1 MRESLRFSTVV
12 RWCQRN
18 FAWILPTFFG
28 VLYFAYGF
36 SQIHQYGVSWDEPLH
51 RNWGELFMLFW
62 STGDR
67 SYLESMPG
75 FGIHYGPLFYAAN
88 YVLSEWLSSHHILS
102 FVEAN
107 HVLTLLTASVSVGL
121 TFVLGR
127 LIGGFRIG
135 FFAALSFMFFPQL
148 LAHAQYNPKDIPLL
162 TAVILTSIIFVTALK
177 RGSVRLFLLAAFLIG
192 VSISTKVTA
201 LFMAPVF
208 GLTYVVW
215 LLLDKK
221 SVEFRTLLTQTL
233 LLVGVVVLCVLG
245 MYLFWP
251 TAWGDLLLV
260 PRSIFFFLTSNFWP
274 GNVLYF
280 GQQYAGSDLPW
291 HYTISE
297 FFAATPVL
305 LVVGFIV
312 GLLKLLYR
320 IRLKKLSS
328 ERAFLLLWV
337 LLPLVYTMKSG
348 VVRYDG
354 IRQFFF
360 ILPAVFVVMAV
371 GIDRGLRALKLK
383 YLQTIVVLFFVTYLA
398 FQVSTVHPFEG
409 SYRNEILQFLYP
421 SRMDEQ
427 FDVEYWGAT
436 YKQGMEWLI
445 THAELDSV
453 ICVPIADVLI
463 EWYPVREDLT
473 FECSARTN
481 YVMFFTRHSP
491 EAALLADTPVF
502 TIERLGARLLSMY
515 HVK

>member
-1 MRESLRFSTVV
+1 M
-12 RWCQRN
+12 
-18 FAWILPTFFG
+18 
-28 VLYFAYGF
+28 YFAYGL
-36 SQIHQYGVSWDEPLH
+36 SHIHQYGVSWDEPLH

-67 SYLESMPG
+67 SYLEMMPG

-107 HVLTLLTASVSVGL
+107 HLLTLFTASIAVGL
-121 TFVLGR
+121 TFILGR

-135 FFAALSFMFFPQL
+135 FFAALSFLFFPQL
-148 LAHAQYNPKDIPLL
+148 LGHAQYNPKDIPLL

-177 RGSVRLFLLAAFLIG
+177 RGSVRFLLFAAFMMG

-215 LLLDKK
+215 LFVDSK
-221 SVEFRTLLTQTL
+221 SIALRTVRIQTTLLF
-233 LLVGVVVLCVLG
+233 GVVASCILG
-245 MYLFWP
+245 AYLFWP
-251 TAWGDLLLV
+251 SAWVDPLLI
-260 PRSIFFFLTSNFWP
+260 PRSVRFFLTSNFWA
-274 GNVLYF
+274 GQVLYF
-280 GQQYAGSDLPW
+280 GQQYPGADLPW
-291 HYTISE
+291 HYTIFE

-305 LVVGFIV
+305 LFLAFIGGFIAIAR
-312 GLLKLLYR
+312 GCLHRKLR
-320 IRLKKLSS
+320 TEST
-328 ERAFLLLWV
+328 FLLLWILV
-337 LLPLVYTMKSG
+337 PLLYTMKSG

-360 ILPAVFVVMAV
+360 ILPAMCVVMAQ
-371 GIDRGLRALKLK
+371 GIDACFRLFRYRYVQMTAATFLIV
-383 YLQTIVVLFFVTYLA
+383 YLS
-398 FQVSTVHPFEG
+398 FQVSRVHPFEG
-409 SYRNEILQFLYP
+409 SYRNEIFQFLYP

-436 YKQGMEWLI
+436 YKQGMEWLRA
-445 THAELDSV
+445 HAEVDAV

-463 EWYPVREDLT
+463 EWYPARSDLI
-473 FECSARTN
+473 FECSAQTN
-481 YVMFFTRHSP
+481 YVMFFTRHRAES
-491 EAALLADTPVF
+491 ALLASTPVF
-502 TIERLGARLLSMY
+502 TIDRLGARLLSIY